1 MFYSKAQVIQRV
13 VFLEVSLDDV
23 ILDMFESKDNGGA
36 KIFLLFK
43 KTSKGFSATPILFS
57 QTRL

>member
-36 KIFLLFK
+36 KIFLLLK
-43 KTSKGFSATPILFS
+43 KNSKGISASPIPFS